1 MINGFIWT
9 YIATDVEGYLNVYNS
24 RIYNTENEALDEV
37 ARDVE
42 QAMERSLT
50 EMLEDGTVVKW
61 NDDPVYEALNGYV
74 QRRWVVMPVSDTAGA
89 DAEFHY

>member
-1 MINGFIWT
+1 MVNGFIWT

-24 RIYNTENEALDEV
+24 RIYNTEKEALDEV

-42 QAMERSLT
+42 QAMEGSLT

-61 NDDPVYEALNGYV
+61 DDSPVYEALNGYV
-74 QRRWVVMPVSDTAGA
+74 QRRWVVMPVSDSGGS
-89 DAEFHY
+89 DAEFYY